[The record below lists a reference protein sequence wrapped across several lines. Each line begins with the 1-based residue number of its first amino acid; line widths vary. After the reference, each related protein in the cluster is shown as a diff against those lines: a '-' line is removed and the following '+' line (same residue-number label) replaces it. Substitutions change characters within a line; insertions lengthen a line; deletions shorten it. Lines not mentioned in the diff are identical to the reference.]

1 MEVAR
6 MNQRP
11 KDSSPLPSTPDA
23 YDDAHAANTHSFI
36 ASRAAVIHAVTE
48 DYTIMSWDRC
58 LGLVWKKETTVAGM
72 QAYTQVYRE
81 VSLRYPSGIYLLT
94 VVEEDAP
101 MPPFE
106 AREAVAVFL
115 RNGAGR
121 IRMSAVVHE
130 GAGFRAAA
138 VRSVVTGISMLSKAP
153 FPHRIFATVEQAS
166 KWLGT
171 TQYRDVDPD
180 YTVFAV
186 NEARG
191 RAAVEMMQAH
201 EQ

>member
-1 MEVAR
+1 
-6 MNQRP
+6 MNQRKNTTRP
-11 KDSSPLPSTPDA
+11 ISTPDPQE
-23 YDDAHAANTHSFI
+23 DPESANSHSFVT
-36 ASRAAVIHAVTE
+36 SRAAVIHAVTE

-58 LGLVWKKETTVAGM
+58 LGLVWTKETTVAGM
-72 QAYTQVYRE
+72 LAYTQVYRE
-81 VSLRYPSGIYLLT
+81 ISLRYPSGIYLLT

-101 MPPFE
+101 MPSYE

-138 VRSVVTGISMLSKAP
+138 VRSVVTGIAMLSKVP
-153 FPHRIFATVEQAS
+153 FPHHIFATVEQAA

-171 TQYRDVDPD
+171 THYRDVDPD
-180 YTVFAV
+180 YAV
-186 NEARG
+186 YAVYEARD
-191 RAAVEMMQAH
+191 RAALQMLRSAH
-201 EQ
+201 ER